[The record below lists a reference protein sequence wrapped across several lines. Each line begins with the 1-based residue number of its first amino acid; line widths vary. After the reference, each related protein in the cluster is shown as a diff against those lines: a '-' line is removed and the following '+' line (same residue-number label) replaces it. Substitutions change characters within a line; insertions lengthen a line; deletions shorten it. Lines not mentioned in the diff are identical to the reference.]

1 MRRLLLGLSGL
12 ILAGPAFA
20 DPIDD
25 IVKEQMSVSH
35 LPGVAVAIVDRG
47 KVTKLAGY
55 GRGLEWASPVDPDV
69 RFQLLPTKL
78 FTAIL
83 LIVIEQAACLS
94 TTLCRN
100 SSRGRRKAGPAFVC
114 ANSRTTAPVLARIP
128 RPPKAKD
135 RCGGRR
141 SGNAPTSS
149 V

>member
-25 IVKEQMSVSH
+25 IVKEQMLVSH

-55 GRGLEWASPVDPDV
+55 GRGNLEWASPVDPDV
-69 RFQLLPTKL
+69 RFQLASATKL

-83 LIVIEQAACLS
+83 LMRQVEQAACLS

-100 SSRGRRKAGPAFVC
+100 FSRGRRKAGREFACV
-114 ANSRTTAPVLARIP
+114 NSRTTAPVLARILGQ
-128 RPPKAKD
+128 PKPKTVAEAVAAAIA
-135 RCGGRR
+135 
-141 SGNAPTSS
+141 NL
-149 V
+149 